1 MHDQPAVRAASALTS
16 DLGGRIRQVRT
27 ARGMSVRGLAGRAGC
42 SPSLLSQVE
51 RGVTTP
57 SARVVYA
64 LANELGITL
73 DSLFGTEKAASAD
86 LARMA
91 HPGAAPADHPGLAT
105 NDAATPRTP
114 TSPWGRATG
123 PDGASI
129 VQRANDRR
137 NIELSSGVRWE
148 RLTPT
153 HDGNVDFLEV
163 VYAPGGQSSDSGQ
176 AVRHDGREYLYVL
189 HGELEAVIGFDTV
202 RLLEGDSLAF
212 DPTTPHHYRN
222 PTTEIVHALSVVIHQ
237 PSTQPDSGQ
246 TRANHC
252 PDKGEKC

>member
-1 MHDQPAVRAASALTS
+1 MHHQPAVHTASAPTT
-16 DLGGRIRQVRT
+16 DLGGRIRQLRT
-27 ARGMSVRGLAGRAGC
+27 ARGMSVRELARRAGC
-42 SPSLLSQVE
+42 SPSLVSQVE

-73 DSLFGTEKAASAD
+73 DSLFGTETTVSAD
-86 LARMA
+86 LACMA
-91 HPGAAPADHPGLAT
+91 RPGAGPADQTGLAT
-105 NDAATPRTP
+105 NGAATPHMA
-114 TSPWGRATG
+114 TSPWGRSTG

-129 VQRANDRR
+129 VQRADDRR
-137 NIELSSGVRWE
+137 TIELSSGVRWE

-153 HDGNVDFLEV
+153 HDSEVDFLEV

-176 AVRHDGREYLYVL
+176 AVRHNGREYLYVL
-189 HGELEAVIGFDTV
+189 QGELEAVIGFDTF

-222 PTTEIVHALSVVIHQ
+222 PTTETVHALSVVVHQ
-237 PSTQPDSGQ
+237 HST
-246 TRANHC
+246 
-252 PDKGEKC
+252 

>member
-1 MHDQPAVRAASALTS
+1 MDNQPAVHAASAPTN

-27 ARGMSVRGLAGRAGC
+27 AQGMSVRGLAARAGC
-42 SPSLLSQVE
+42 SPSLVSQVE
-51 RGVTTP
+51 RGMTAP
-57 SARVVYA
+57 SARVVYE

-73 DSLFGTEKAASAD
+73 DSLFSSEGAASAEPVS
-86 LARMA
+86 MA
-91 HPGAAPADHPGLAT
+91 HNGADHPGSAR
-105 NDAATPRTP
+105 NGAATPDTG
-114 TSPWGRATG
+114 SWGRATG
-123 PDGASI
+123 PDGAGI

-137 NIELSSGVRWE
+137 TIELSSGVRWE

-153 HDGNVDFLEV
+153 HDSKVDFLEV

-189 HGELEAVIGFDTV
+189 HGELEAVIGFDTF

-222 PTTEIVHALSVVIHQ
+222 PTTEIVRALSVVVHQ
-237 PSTQPDSGQ
+237 HST
-246 TRANHC
+246 
-252 PDKGEKC
+252 